1 MTSRPSA
8 VCNETTV
15 DFESATVFDLY
26 MKPGGLDVLL
36 QRTVVTSRDN
46 DAPLSVCNNARPPQ

>member
-1 MTSRPSA
+1 MREVEYACAQITSRFTA

-26 MKPGGLDVLL
+26 MKPGGVGRVFATVL
-36 QRTVVTSRDN
+36 
-46 DAPLSVCNNARPPQ
+46 